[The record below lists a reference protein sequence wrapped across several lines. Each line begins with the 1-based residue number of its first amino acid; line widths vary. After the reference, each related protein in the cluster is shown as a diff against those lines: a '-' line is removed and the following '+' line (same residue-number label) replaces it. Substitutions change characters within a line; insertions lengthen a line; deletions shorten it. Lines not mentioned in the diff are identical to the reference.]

1 VLSAASLIAQKTNS
15 LPRYQTDQTISG
27 TIRVWGNDRMSTVMK
42 HWQEGFEKHH
52 PDVRFETNLIGT
64 GTGMAGLYTGV
75 ADVALM
81 GRDATSSES
90 MAFEWVFKY
99 KPLGIEVATG
109 SLDVPGKT
117 FAVAVFVNKDNPISK
132 LTLAQLDAIFSSEHL
147 RGQRSFRTWG
157 DLGLTGEWAN
167 SPINSYGYDAET
179 NTGSFFK
186 RMVFNGSDKWNCDL
200 KEFADMK
207 TPNGSVS
214 DASDQILK
222 ALEHDRYGIAYANLH
237 YLTPQVKSIA
247 LAPTDDAPYYE
258 ATKLN
263 LIQRKYPL
271 TRAASIYI
279 NREPGKPI
287 DPKVKEFLRYV
298 LSQEGQQSVVQEGE
312 FLPLS
317 EEGVHNQMRK
327 LE

>member
-1 VLSAASLIAQKTNS
+1 
-15 LPRYQTDQTISG
+15 
-27 TIRVWGNDRMSTVMK
+27 MSTVMK

-64 GTGMAGLYTGV
+64 GTGMAGLYTSV

-81 GRDATSSES
+81 GRDATPSEI

-99 KPLGIEVATG
+99 KPLGVEVATG

-132 LTLAQLDAIFSSEHL
+132 LTLAQLDAIFDSEHS
-147 RGQRSFRTWG
+147 RGPRSFRTWA

-167 SPINSYGYDAET
+167 SPINRYGYDAET
-179 NTGSFFK
+179 NTASFFK
-186 RMVFNGSDKWNCDL
+186 RMVFNGSDKWNCDV
-200 KEFADMK
+200 KEFADLK
-207 TPNGSVS
+207 RPDGGLS

-222 ALEHDRYGIAYANLH
+222 ALEHDRYGVAYANLH
-237 YLTPQVKSIA
+237 YVNPQVKTIA
-247 LAPTDDAPYYE
+247 IASTDDAPYYE

-271 TRAASIYI
+271 TRAVSIYI

-287 DPKVKEFLRYV
+287 DPKVREFLRYV

-317 EEGVHNQMRK
+317 EEGVRNQMRK